1 MGVYSIGVV
10 LAPALGPVLGGLLI
24 DHLSWRYVFFV
35 AVPFAVLSIPLAMVF
50 MPEREPDAASPRFDW
65 VGVVLLASALLA
77 LLLAFSEGPADDF
90 QDQLSAS
97 LCGKCAVRSGLYCL
111 GATPPGSHD

>member
-24 DHLSWRYVFFV
+24 DHLSWRYVFV

-50 MPEREPDAASPRFDW
+50 MPVREPDAA
-65 VGVVLLASALLA
+65 VLGLI
-77 LLLAFSEGPADDF
+77 G
-90 QDQLSAS
+90 
-97 LCGKCAVRSGLYCL
+97 SGSYCL
-111 GATPPGSHD
+111 RLPCSRCWWPFRRAS